1 MSRPDVSLIAPY
13 PSLDGNHHAGTSGVA
28 SYTANLARALR
39 DDGADVHVVAPF
51 HDDAPPEPTV
61 EHDGAGIRVE
71 RCFERRAGGL
81 RAARRAVVA
90 AGARVAHLQFEL
102 FLYGG
107 PGALTGVLPTLTG
120 LRRRGTAAVVTLH
133 QTVDPGTVDR
143 DYTALHRVP
152 VPPSVA
158 RVAIGSLQR
167 AIAGTASAVV
177 VHEQPFAEVVGDATV
192 VPHGIE
198 DAPTLDRA
206 AARAQ
211 LGLDD
216 RLVALCFGFVA
227 PYKGLE
233 TALVAARRA
242 GPDVQCVVAGGE
254 HPRLAA
260 AGDGYARILAD
271 THPEARF
278 TGWVPGDDVAA
289 WFQAADVALFPYPRP
304 FSSSG
309 ALALALAARTPV
321 LLSAPMARCIG
332 APSAVVAPTVD
343 DLASRLGALAADPAA
358 RLSLQ
363 RWTDALADGRR
374 WDAVARRHLDV
385 YRAAAA

>member
-1 MSRPDVSLIAPY
+1 MKTPDVSLIAPY
-13 PSLDGNHHAGTSGVA
+13 PDLSGNHHAGSSGVA

-39 DDGADVHVVAPF
+39 DDGAAVHVVAPF
-51 HDDAPPEPTV
+51 DDAGPNQRAI
-61 EHDGAGIRVE
+61 EHDGTGIRVE
-71 RCFERRAGGL
+71 RCFERTGGGL
-81 RAARRAVVA
+81 RSAREAVLA
-90 AGARVAHLQFEL
+90 AGSPVAHLQFEL

-107 PGALTGVLPTLTG
+107 PAALAGVLPTLAG

-143 DYTALHRVP
+143 GYTDLHRVP

-177 VHEQPFAEVVGDATV
+177 VHEEPFADVVGGASV

-198 DAPTLDRA
+198 HVPTLDRA
-206 AARAQ
+206 AARAR

-233 TALVAARRA
+233 TALDAAREA

-260 AGDGYARILAD
+260 AGDDYAAALA
-271 THPEARF
+271 TAHPEARF
-278 TGWVPGDDVAA
+278 TDWVPGDDVLP
-289 WFQAADVALFPYPRP
+289 WFQAADVAVFPYPRP

-309 ALALALAARTPV
+309 ALALALASRTPV

-332 APSAVVAPTVD
+332 APSSVVASTTG
-343 DLASRLGALAADPAA
+343 DLAVRLRLLAADPAERRA
-358 RLSLQ
+358 LQ
-363 RWTDALADGRR
+363 RWTESLADGRR

-385 YRAAAA
+385 YQEAAA